1 MWVCYGSVL
10 PENWPPLPISQQPDM
25 PSSGGGG
32 RKHVEIVGLLSAT
45 FNPPEFGSDPSH
57 TSHGGPCHG
66 SLCGIMCKSVRWTNP
81 RPARHLMRKSGI
93 PNWPKSQPIPE
104 PSWPEYP
111 TNVDRLVKRSMCA
124 SAVTTKGCLE
134 QFWKSLNNLQDSKIL
149 VEIEGR
155 WQSMLII
162 KLSATWV
169 ALCASCFEKHYHLR
183 WNH

>member
-1 MWVCYGSVL
+1 
-10 PENWPPLPISQQPDM
+10 M

-32 RKHVEIVGLLSAT
+32 RKHVEIVGLLSAA

-124 SAVTTKGCLE
+124 SAVTTKSCLE
-134 QFWKSLNNLQDSKIL
+134 NLSTICKILKIL
-149 VEIEGR
+149 VDVKSR

-169 ALCASCFEKHYHLR
+169 VLCASCLDKHYYFRL
-183 WNH
+183 NH

>member
-25 PSSGGGG
+25 PSSGEGG

-57 TSHGGPCHG
+57 TLHGGQCHG

-124 SAVTTKGCLE
+124 SAVTTKSCLE
-134 QFWKSLNNLQDSKIL
+134 QFWIL
-149 VEIEGR
+149 VGN
-155 WQSMLII
+155 QGQM
-162 KLSATWV
+162 A
-169 ALCASCFEKHYHLR
+169 KHI
-183 WNH
+183 N